1 MKQNDT
7 TPEEGALT
15 TKKRAALKRET
26 EAAAATTAATADA
39 DADAPPATDA
49 TETAAAPETA
59 IVGDE
64 GLDARIESALRA
76 ASDKKAHDL
85 VVLDLRPIATFTDYF
100 LIASGLNARQVQAIA
115 DEITER
121 LKREGTRAERIE
133 GYQTAEWVLVDYG
146 DFIVHIFEDKA
157 RRFYDLERLW
167 REGKRVALPAD
178 LQADTAGARE
188 GDADS
193 SSLRRES

>member
-15 TKKRAALKRET
+15 TKKRAALKQET
-26 EAAAATTAATADA
+26 ADAAAVATQDEPAAADAATTAATAA
-39 DADAPPATDA
+39 GKA
-49 TETAAAPETA
+49 
-59 IVGDE
+59 
-64 GLDARIESALRA
+64 LDARIESALRG

-100 LIASGLNARQVQAIA
+100 LIASGTNARQVQAIA

-121 LKREGTRAERIE
+121 LRREGTRAERIE
-133 GYQTAEWVLVDYG
+133 GYKTAEWVLVDYG

-167 REGKRVALPAD
+167 REGVRVPLPAD
-178 LQADTAGARE
+178 LRADAG
-188 GDADS
+188 GPGGGGADG
-193 SSLRRES
+193 SLRNES

>member
-15 TKKRAALKRET
+15 TKKRAALKKET
-26 EAAAATTAATADA
+26 DAATAATTAAAREGE
-39 DADAPPATDA
+39 PHA
-49 TETAAAPETA
+49 TEAAPETPA
-59 IVGDE
+59 ARDE

-100 LIASGLNARQVQAIA
+100 LIASGLNARQVQAVA

-167 REGKRVALPAD
+167 REGVRVPLPPG
-178 LQADTAGARE
+178 LQASAGGG
-188 GDADS
+188 GDAS
-193 SSLRRES
+193 RSLRNES

>member
-7 TPEEGALT
+7 TPEETALT
-15 TKKRAALKRET
+15 TKKRAALKKET
-26 EAAAATTAATADA
+26 DTAATNATPEGEPAAANTAATTAAS
-39 DADAPPATDA
+39 
-49 TETAAAPETA
+49 
-59 IVGDE
+59 DE

-85 VVLDLRPIATFTDYF
+85 VVLDLRPVATFTDYF
-100 LIASGLNARQVQAIA
+100 LIASGTNVRQVQAIA

-167 REGKRVALPAD
+167 REGVRVRLPAD
-178 LQADTAGARE
+178 LQTDAGAGGGGSGGGGSA
-188 GDADS
+188 GD

>member
-15 TKKRAALKRET
+15 TKKRAALKKET
-26 EAAAATTAATADA
+26 DAATTQAGE
-39 DADAPPATDA
+39 PN
-49 TETAAAPETA
+49 AAAEKA
-59 IVGDE
+59 AGDE
-64 GLDARIESALRA
+64 RLDARIESALHA

-85 VVLDLRPIATFTDYF
+85 IVLDLRPVATFTDYF
-100 LIASGLNARQVQAIA
+100 LIASGTNARQVQAIA

-133 GYQTAEWVLVDYG
+133 GYKTAEWVLVDYG

-167 REGKRVALPAD
+167 REGVRVPLPAG
-178 LQADTAGARE
+178 LQADAGA
-188 GDADS
+188 GGSAGG
-193 SSLRRES
+193 SLRTES

>member
-7 TPEEGALT
+7 TPEERALT
-15 TKKRAALKRET
+15 TKKRAALKKESD
-26 EAAAATTAATADA
+26 AAAATTAHVEANAATA
-39 DADAPPATDA
+39 T
-49 TETAAAPETA
+49 TTTTAATA
-59 IVGDE
+59 SDE

-85 VVLDLRPIATFTDYF
+85 VVLDLRPVATFTDYF
-100 LIASGLNARQVQAIA
+100 LITSGTNVRQVQAIA

-121 LKREGTRAERIE
+121 LKREGTRAARIE

-167 REGKRVALPAD
+167 REGVRVPLPAD
-178 LQADTAGARE
+178 LQTDAGAASGGTPGSE
-188 GDADS
+188 
-193 SSLRRES
+193 